1 MTHATVGAMNAR
13 TCLLGIDN
21 GGTVTKAALYDTV
34 GTELAVC
41 AVKTEM
47 TFPCPGHAEKDMEE
61 LWSSNVRVVR
71 EVMAKAG
78 VRGEEVAAVAVT
90 GHGNGMYLVDSAGA
104 PVGAGINSADS
115 RAAEYVAR
123 WQTDGTFERVLPRT
137 CQSLWAAQ
145 PAALLAWFRDH
156 RPRDLERTRWVFM
169 CKDFIRYRLTGEAAA
184 EVTDYSGLNLMDIH
198 RLRYDADLF
207 AAYGL
212 QGISDKLPPVRGSAE
227 ICGRVSRG
235 AAEATGLK
243 EGTPV
248 AGGLFDISSC
258 AIACGITDAE
268 RLCLIAGSW
277 SINEYLSPAPVQDRE
292 LFMTSAYCIPGYWLI
307 TEASAT
313 SASNLEWVVSE
324 LMCAEREQA
333 QARGESVW
341 DLVNRMVD
349 GVAPADSDVLFL
361 PFLYGSNEGPTASA
375 GFLGLHGWHGRA
387 QMLRAVY
394 EGVVFSHK
402 RHLERLMRHR
412 PSARAARIAGGAAK
426 SGVWV
431 QLFADALGLPI
442 ELTACEELGAM
453 GAAICAGVGVG
464 LFGSFEEAVKQMVRV
479 SRTVEPRAALGPV
492 YRDKYRRYV
501 ATLEALKGAWN
512 PPPSAPNRPSA
523 ALNPPSAAP

>member
-1 MTHATVGAMNAR
+1 MKAR

-21 GGTVTKAALYDTV
+21 GGTVTKAALYDTA
-34 GTELAVC
+34 GTELAVSS
-41 AVKTEM
+41 VKTEM
-47 TFPCPGHAEKDMEE
+47 KFPCPGHAEKDMED
-61 LWSSNVRVVR
+61 LWSANVRVISD
-71 EVMAKAG
+71 VMTRAG
-78 VRGEEVAAVAVT
+78 VAASEVAAVAVT
-90 GHGNGMYLVDSAGA
+90 GHGNGMYLVGGDGR

-115 RAAEYVAR
+115 RAEEYVAR
-123 WQTDGTFERVLPRT
+123 WQSDGTFDRVLPRT
-137 CQSLWAAQ
+137 CQALWAAQ

-156 RPRDLERTRWVFM
+156 RPRELERTRWVFM
-169 CKDFIRYRLTGEAAA
+169 CKDFIRYRLTGEAFA
-184 EVTDYSGLNLMDIH
+184 EVTDYSGINLLDIH
-198 RLRYDADLF
+198 RLRYDSDLL

-212 QGISDKLPPVRGSAE
+212 QGIADKLPPLRGSSE
-227 ICGRVSRG
+227 ICGRVSRA

-248 AGGLFDISSC
+248 AGGLFDITSC

-277 SINEYLSPAPVQDRE
+277 SINEYISPSPVQDRD

-313 SASNLEWVVSE
+313 SASNLEWTVSE

-333 QARGESVW
+333 QARGESVF

-349 GVAPADSDVLFL
+349 GVAPGDSDVLFL
-361 PFLYGSNEGPTASA
+361 PFLYGSNEGPDASA
-375 GFLGLHGWHGRA
+375 AFLGLRGWHGRA

-402 RHLERLMRHR
+402 RHLERLLRHR
-412 PSARAARIAGGAAK
+412 PAARAARIAGGAAK
-426 SGVWV
+426 SDVWV

-453 GAAICAGVGVG
+453 GAAICGGVGVG
-464 LFGSFEEAVKQMVRV
+464 LFSSFEEAVRQMVRV
-479 SRTVEPRAALGPV
+479 SRTVQPRAALGPV
-492 YRDKYRRYV
+492 YNDKYRRYV
-501 ATLEALKGAWN
+501 ATLAALKGVG
-512 PPPSAPNRPSA
+512 R
-523 ALNPPSAAP
+523 